1 MPSDLTTPQCPN
13 LFIFFEEKIMSDKV
27 GQEKQQ
33 ILYLAVY
40 QSVFSLVSICPFRML
55 DELTKFQTV
64 MPGMTV
70 LFLDFPCIHFS
81 FHNKIGLIN
90 SIRLQKMRWRHN
102 LGGLYV
108 SIE

>member
-40 QSVFSLVSICPFRML
+40 QSVLALVSIQNAR
-55 DELTKFQTV
+55 
-64 MPGMTV
+64 
-70 LFLDFPCIHFS
+70 
-81 FHNKIGLIN
+81 
-90 SIRLQKMRWRHN
+90 
-102 LGGLYV
+102 
-108 SIE
+108 